1 MEEKTSLPEASIFE
15 RMRNRLTPEGVPSD
29 DRGRM
34 RMVMDSLILHI
45 HPAKVEVTSLKWTYT
60 WGLGG
65 LAALLMMILGLTG
78 MVLLNNYTPAAPQAY
93 LDILKLNSNV
103 WFGELIRNLH
113 HWSANLLIVVAVLHL
128 IRVFV
133 TGSYRPPRELNWLIG
148 VAMLLLVLA
157 ANFTGYLLPWDQ
169 LAYWAITV
177 GTSIVSYVPLIGQWI
192 GRLVL
197 GGTEVGANTLLN
209 FYSMHISFIP
219 LAIFGLMSYH
229 FWRVRK
235 DGGLTVPKSS
245 KQTED
250 PSTISGQAPKPERVT
265 TIPHLVHRELISAI
279 GWTAVLLLFA
289 MLVPAPLEGIADP
302 ALSPNPAKA
311 PWYFMGL
318 QELLLHFHPLV
329 GAIILPSLAIIGIFM
344 LPFFDLNPKSV
355 GVYFRSQRGRS
366 LTLLAIGIALIVTPV
381 WVLLDEY
388 VLNWTIW
395 LPTWDTLISNG
406 LIPLAVILLP
416 LVFLVDWI
424 HKSFKADTEE
434 RVLFIASFLFTA
446 FIVLTVIGIFFRG
459 PGMSLYLPWNMPI
472 LTH

>member
-103 WFGELIRNLH
+103 WFGEFIRNLH